1 MSADTQRTLTV
12 AALLLSMFLA
22 AMEATVVATAM
33 PTVVSELG
41 GLEVYGWVGAAYL
54 LASTSTMPLFG
65 KLADRIGRKPVLLFG
80 LLLFMTGS
88 LACGIATSIGQLI
101 VFRALQG
108 LGAGA
113 VQPTVLTVVGDLY
126 PPAERGR
133 IQAFFSAIWG
143 FAGVSGPLLGGA
155 IVASTSWRWVFL
167 LNLPFGLA
175 AAAVLAFAYRENAR
189 TKPQTPLD
197 VAGAVTLLLG
207 ATSLLLAASS
217 VMPALT
223 GVLGVGLAGLFLFL
237 ENRAPD
243 PVLPL
248 QLVGR
253 RLVAV
258 ASAASVLQGA
268 AMTGTLT
275 YLPLHVQGV
284 LLGHPTAAGLV
295 ITPMLVA
302 WPIAASLTT
311 RFLGRVGYRAPVLL
325 GTLVLSLGLLLVA
338 GLAVARVPGVW
349 LGVGSFLFGFGMG
362 LASTAILIGVQS
374 SVGWEQRGVATA
386 VILFA
391 RTMGGALGVGALGA
405 VLASRLR
412 DTLEPRVVQ
421 GLLDP
426 HGRDAVLSIP
436 GVVDALGAALQPLFW
451 ATAACAV
458 LSLLVVAAYPRDS
471 RPV

>member
-1 MSADTQRTLTV
+1 MSADTHRPLTV

-22 AMEATVVATAM
+22 AMEVTVVATAM

-54 LASTSTMPLFG
+54 LASTATMPVYG
-65 KLADRIGRKPVLLFG
+65 KLADRIGRKPVLLLG
-80 LLLFMTGS
+80 LLLFMAGS
-88 LACGIATSIGQLI
+88 LACGLATTIGQLI
-101 VFRALQG
+101 AFRALQG

-155 IVASTSWRWVFL
+155 IVASASWRWVFL

-175 AAAVLAFAYRENAR
+175 AAAVLIFAYREAERAR
-189 TKPQTPLD
+189 ASTPLD
-197 VAGAVTLLLG
+197 LGGAATLLLG
-207 ATSLLLAASS
+207 STALLLAASS

-223 GVLGVGLAGLFLFL
+223 APLGLGLAALFLFV
-237 ENRAPD
+237 EGRAAD

-258 ASAASVLQGA
+258 AAATSVLQGA
-268 AMTGTLT
+268 AMMGTLT

-284 LLGHPTAAGLV
+284 LLGHPTDAGLV

-302 WPIAASLTT
+302 WPISAALTT
-311 RFLGRVGYRAPVLL
+311 RFLVQVGYRGPVRL
-325 GTLVLSLGLLLVA
+325 GTLLAALGLVLVA
-338 GLAVARVPGVW
+338 GMTVARVPAIW
-349 LGVGSFLFGFGMG
+349 LGVGSFLFGLGMG

-386 VILFA
+386 VVLFT

-405 VLASRLR
+405 VLAGRLR
-412 DTLEPRVVQ
+412 DALDPSIVQ
-421 GLLDP
+421 ALLDP
-426 HGRDAVLSIP
+426 HGRDGVLSVP
-436 GVVDALGAALQPLFW
+436 GVVDALGGALQPLFW

-458 LSLLVVAAYPRDS
+458 LSLLVVLAYPRD
-471 RPV
+471 